1 MSKLRLISLVTL
13 VLLSASCTAPTAP
26 TAAPASSASPSE
38 PSSTALSR
46 EEAIAKAGA
55 AFGEFGEELKSELT
69 QAMREGGP
77 VNAVKVC
84 QQRAPQLAAEHSKRL
99 GFPLGRSSHRLR
111 SDSNA
116 PDQAI
121 ASYLEQYSKSGP
133 QAPVEAYQHENQWTV
148 VAPIV
153 TQPMCLTCHGDPQ
166 TFSAELKAALAQ
178 SYPHDKATGFQAGD
192 LRGVFWAR
200 LP

>member
-1 MSKLRLISLVTL
+1 MSRLRLISLVTL
-13 VLLSASCTAPTAP
+13 ALLSASCTTP
-26 TAAPASSASPSE
+26 TAAPASSASPGE
-38 PSSTALSR
+38 PASTALSR

-69 QAMREGGP
+69 QAMSAGGP

-84 QQRAPQLAAEHSKRL
+84 QQRAPQLAAEHSKKL

-111 SDSNA
+111 NDNNA
-116 PDQAI
+116 PDQAL
-121 ASYLEQYSKSGP
+121 ASYLEQYSESGP

-153 TQPMCLTCHGDPQ
+153 TQPMCLACHGDPQ

-178 SYPHDKATGFQAGD
+178 SYPNDNATGFQTGD